1 MYQDKLIEDVEVTVN
16 EVAYNVDLTATAK
29 LVDGSF
35 THDFGTEYLTA
46 IEMEGIEV
54 ETGYNEEGDIVINS
68 EIIKAIARN
77 ISQEDYLDHFEGSDF
92 EG

>member
-1 MYQDKLIEDVEVTVN
+1 
-16 EVAYNVDLTATAK
+16 
-29 LVDGSF
+29 
-35 THDFGTEYLTA
+35 
-46 IEMEGIEV
+46 MEGIEV
-54 ETGYNEEGDIVINS
+54 ETVYNEEGDIVINS